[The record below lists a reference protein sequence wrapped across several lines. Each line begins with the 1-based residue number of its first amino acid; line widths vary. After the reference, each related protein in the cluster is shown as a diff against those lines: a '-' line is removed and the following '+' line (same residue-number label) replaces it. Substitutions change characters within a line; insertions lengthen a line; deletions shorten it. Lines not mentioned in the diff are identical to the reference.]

1 MLPLPPPLF
10 KYAKQEHADMLV
22 QKGRLRIGTL
32 HDYRRIEIHGPMIG
46 DDQEGWAASY
56 DAPAFATPDT
66 LSPFAAPMA
75 AQTFRSLFG
84 TERVDTRTVGF
95 INCMFSR
102 PRVSPNCWLYC
113 TSARLGRRVMESME
127 KGYDACVRIDYVDEF
142 FKALAEELDR
152 QRLITGGRII
162 RCVYR
167 DREQHYTV
175 DDRLASLAIKSMD
188 YAIQEEVRFVYF
200 PANPITEEY
209 RDVTIPELTKLVEAV
224 TDIPE

>member
-1 MLPLPPPLF
+1 MRPPSTISAALS
-10 KYAKQEHADMLV
+10 HAI
-22 QKGRLRIGTL
+22 R
-32 HDYRRIEIHGPMIG
+32 
-46 DDQEGWAASY
+46 A
-56 DAPAFATPDT
+56 
-66 LSPFAAPMA
+66 FAAPMA

-84 TERVDTRTVGF
+84 TERVDTRTVVF

-113 TSARLGRRVMESME
+113 TSARLGRKVMDSMK

-142 FKALAEELDR
+142 FRSLAEELDR
-152 QRLITGGRII
+152 QALITGGRIV

-175 DDRLASLAIKSMD
+175 DDRLAPVAIKSMD

-200 PANPITEEY
+200 PAKPITEEY
-209 RDVTIPELTKLVEAV
+209 RD
-224 TDIPE
+224 